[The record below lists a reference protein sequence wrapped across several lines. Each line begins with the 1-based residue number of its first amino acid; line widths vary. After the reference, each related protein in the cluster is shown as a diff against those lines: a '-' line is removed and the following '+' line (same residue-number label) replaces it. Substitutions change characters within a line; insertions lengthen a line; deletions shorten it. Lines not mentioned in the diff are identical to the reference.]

1 MEVLGGP
8 PSSRDKTLEIPPVKA
23 SLWETYSESDDEYDK
38 DFESVINFEYLIT
51 DYTNRKLSY
60 ASDALNAAAGVLNR
74 SCQERDP
81 IYNFAG
87 LPYYR
92 GSDDAASLIPIEQVI
107 GHALS
112 WHTEGKP
119 SSRREGFPSWTWAGW
134 HGQVR
139 WEHPRPAPAPSR
151 AYIGLRHIQLEN
163 QAGEI
168 LKLSDQC
175 NTASGLDLQQKLN
188 TVVAVRFEAPT
199 FIATCIVQ
207 GDLGPSIGS
216 QSLDLESWVPPD
228 ISRSFVNNV
237 QQGLWSCFV
246 ILEQQEYGYPG
257 LLVLVCRWK
266 DEQTAERLG
275 CFNLSTLDEEDLDSL
290 AACLETRHVRLI

>member
-1 MEVLGGP
+1 M
-8 PSSRDKTLEIPPVKA
+8 
-23 SLWETYSESDDEYDK
+23 ESDDNYDK
-38 DFESVINFEYLIT
+38 GLESVIDFEYLIT

-60 ASDALNAAAGVLNR
+60 ASDALNAAARVLNR

-81 IYNFAG
+81 IYNFAR

-92 GSDDAASLIPIEQVI
+92 GSDDAASLRPIEQSI

-112 WHTEGKP
+112 WHTGGKL

-139 WEHPRPAPAPSR
+139 WEYPRPDPAPSR
-151 AYIGLRHIQLEN
+151 AYIGLRHVRLES
-163 QAGEI
+163 QASET
-168 LKLSDQC
+168 LKLPDQS
-175 NTASGLDLQQKLN
+175 NTASGLDLQKQLN
-188 TVVAVRFEAPT
+188 TVVAVIFEAPM
-199 FIATCIVQ
+199 FIATYVVQ

-216 QSLDLESWVPPD
+216 QSLDLEPWVPSD
-228 ISRSFVNNV
+228 VRRSFLNNV

-246 ILEQQEYGYPG
+246 ILEQQDCGYPD
-257 LLVLVCRWK
+257 LFVLVCRWK

-275 CFNLSTLDEEDLDSL
+275 CFIMSTLDEEDLDSL
-290 AACLETRHVRLI
+290 VACLESRHVRLI